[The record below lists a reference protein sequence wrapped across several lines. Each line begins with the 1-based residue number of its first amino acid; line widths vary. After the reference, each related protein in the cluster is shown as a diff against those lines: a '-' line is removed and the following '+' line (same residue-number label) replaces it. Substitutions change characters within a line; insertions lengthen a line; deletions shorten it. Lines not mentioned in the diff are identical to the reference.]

1 VADPEPRVL
10 TYLHR
15 EAGPLS
21 LAVSELNVPDLPEA
35 RIMVYTPCDSETRAK
50 LPLTRRTGTAASVII

>member
-1 VADPEPRVL
+1 VL

-21 LAVSELNVPDLPEA
+21 LAISELNVPDLPEA
-35 RIMVYTPCDSETRAK
+35 RITVYTPCDEATRAK
-50 LPLTRRTGTAASVII
+50 LPLTRRTGTAASVTI

>member
-1 VADPEPRVL
+1 VL

-21 LAVSELNVPDLPEA
+21 LAISELNVPDLPEA
-35 RIMVYTPCDSETRAK
+35 HIAVYTPCDEATRAK
-50 LPLTRRTGTAASVII
+50 LPLTRSTGTAASVTS